1 MSNMTQQ
8 DVDFGVEAARQQWDL
23 LLSESGKTQ
32 TMFIATDKKASA
44 LLAEYESI
52 REYVEA
58 EGLKMPQLIEG
69 VTVNLT

>member
-1 MSNMTQQ
+1 MGDVTQK
-8 DVDFGVEAARQQWDL
+8 DIDSGVEAARQQWDL

-32 TMFIATDKKASA
+32 SVFIATDKKASA
-44 LLAEYESI
+44 FLAEYESI
-52 REYVEA
+52 REYVES